1 MNSIRPFMYRRLST
15 SVLED
20 INAQLIPSTAPSSG
34 LTTPT
39 FRTLDTC
46 IKIQKN

>member
-1 MNSIRPFMYRRLST
+1 MNCIRPFMCRRLSN
-15 SVLED
+15 SEPEG

-34 LTTPT
+34 LTIPT
-39 FRTLDTC
+39 FHTLDTC